1 VRLLVGLLAHE
12 EPESVADQVAAFT
25 RYLPGSPILIF
36 NGGPD
41 DHLFDGVPAAV
52 CRYSTPLQWGRGL
65 ELVQLGLAR
74 QAHEDGVDYDYLLT
88 VDSDMM
94 LIKDGFDAYLGAL
107 LAEHDYM
114 GAFLRQ
120 VSPPSRHVWTWRLT
134 LQRRLWADIIG
145 PPPFATVY
153 NPGQLTRRV
162 LFDRLFA
169 SPQQYQRL
177 LGELQRTRLNC
188 LEELLWPALAARL
201 GLRLRGYPDAQAQAL
216 ARIHDE
222 GSLRAAL
229 ADDEVYLVHKVPL
242 DLATEE
248 RGLLVRARDGSVP
261 DLPVRPAPAADA
273 GEIPVLAD
281 SAIPPAARLGNLR
294 LRAET
299 ATWAV
304 RRRPPRLDDL
314 DTLLRTRRYAPAADP
329 VTGG

>member
-1 VRLLVGLLAHE
+1 
-12 EPESVADQVAAFT
+12 
-25 RYLPGSPILIF
+25 
-36 NGGPD
+36 
-41 DHLFDGVPAAV
+41 
-52 CRYSTPLQWGRGL
+52 
-65 ELVQLGLAR
+65 
-74 QAHEDGVDYDYLLT
+74 
-88 VDSDMM
+88 
-94 LIKDGFDAYLGAL
+94 
-107 LAEHDYM
+107 
-114 GAFLRQ
+114 
-120 VSPPSRHVWTWRLT
+120 VWTWRLT

-201 GLRLRGYPDAQAQAL
+201 GLRLRGYPAAQAQAL
-216 ARIHDE
+216 TRVHDA
-222 GSLRAAL
+222 GSLQAAL
-229 ADDEVYLVHKVPL
+229 GDDGVYLVHKVPL
-242 DLATEE
+242 DLATGE
-248 RGLLVRARDGSVP
+248 RALLLRARDGSVP
-261 DLPVRPAPAADA
+261 ERPGRPDAPA
-273 GEIPVLAD
+273 GEIPVLLD
-281 SAIPPAARLGNLR
+281 SAMPTGARLGNLR